1 MKIYDKDVYN
11 KQEEIRN
18 VVIIIIAFLVGFF
31 VGYIA
36 NTLTRIE
43 NVEEQNIINNLDPNT
58 TINEVNNSNTTNTN
72 ETNSTNET
80 NTSNTNTTN
89 SL

>member
-18 VVIIIIAFLVGFF
+18 VVIMIIAFLVGFF

-58 TINEVNNSNTTNTN
+58 SINEVNNTNTVNTN
-72 ETNSTNET
+72 EIN

>member
-58 TINEVNNSNTTNTN
+58 SINATENMNNENT
-72 ETNSTNET
+72 T